1 MRRAV
6 TGNELRWT
14 WARASVGYVLSRL
27 KRRWFLVVVR
37 PEPVRDKRRDD
48 QQALEEIR
56 RLFARY
62 REVARHG
69 QAKERDDSLETR
81 AREVKRAERLSGR

>member
-1 MRRAV
+1 M
-6 TGNELRWT
+6 
-14 WARASVGYVLSRL
+14 
-27 KRRWFLVVVR
+27 VVR
-37 PEPVRDKRRDD
+37 PEPVRDMRRDD

-69 QAKERDDSLETR
+69 QAKERDKPPE
-81 AREVKRAERLSGR
+81 ARTDEAKRAPTSAAR